1 MMRQSVTYI
10 FSFWFCLA
18 IGFQSIAQESIFTGL
33 KGDYKK
39 ADAYYQNH
47 EYHNAIVIYKQILE
61 KDPNN
66 TPLILDLANSYFFT
80 NNMENASRWY
90 REFDKR
96 NGQLTSAEELRFAS
110 SLHSSGNYQEAIVRL
125 QRYQERY
132 PADVEI
138 SKKIWQLQNVHFL
151 MEDSLSYHIERLP
164 INSSSDESGPLLY
177 GNSLV
182 FISNRDDV
190 SLIKRVDARNGS
202 QYYSWYASKIINQ
215 GSTADEELV
224 YGKSLPFAAQIKSKY
239 HKGSI
244 SFNDA
249 RDVMIYSKVIGNVVD
264 GEITSK
270 LFFAEKIDSKWS
282 ESISF
287 ALNNENYSIQ
297 YPFLTNNGKRIY
309 FSSNMPGGFG
319 GMDLYY
325 ADFIKDAWSKP
336 INLGKEIN
344 TSQNEGHPFVYGS
357 ILYFSSDGHPGLGG
371 LDLFH
376 VNLDQK
382 PLEVINAGYPVNTF
396 HDDFNLIL
404 DESGTAGYFCS
415 NREHAL
421 YGGDDIYSIQFKKL
435 TFPLRVSG
443 KISFKKID
451 LVDNGEALIKLS
463 NASIELIDKDS
474 EEIVYESKT
483 DISGNFE
490 IDIPYESKFLLKVKQ
505 PELGIAIVSMEI
517 PKNHR
522 DYLNHDIVIVQD
534 LFNITPK

>member
-18 IGFQSIAQESIFTGL
+18 IGFQSIAQESIFTGF

-47 EYHNAIVIYKQILE
+47 KYRNAIVIYEQILE

-66 TPLILDLANSYFFT
+66 TPLILNLANSYFFT
-80 NNMENASRWY
+80 NNMKNASRWY

-96 NGQLTSAEELRFAS
+96 NGQLTSAEELRFSS
-110 SLHSSGNYQEAIVRL
+110 SLHASGNYQEAIVRL

-132 PADVEI
+132 PEDVEI
-138 SKKIWQLQNVHFL
+138 SKKIWQLQNIHFL

-164 INSSSDESGPLLY
+164 INSSSDESGPVLY
-177 GNSLV
+177 GNSLI

-224 YGKSLPFAAQIKSKY
+224 YGKSLPFAAEIKSKY

-297 YPFLTNNGKRIY
+297 YPFLTNNGKKIY

>member
-18 IGFQSIAQESIFTGL
+18 IGFQSIAQESIFTGF

-47 EYHNAIVIYKQILE
+47 KYRNAIVIYEQILE

-66 TPLILDLANSYFFT
+66 TPLILNLANSYFFT
-80 NNMENASRWY
+80 NNMKNASRWY

-164 INSSSDESGPLLY
+164 INSSSDESGPVLY
-177 GNSLV
+177 GNSLI

-224 YGKSLPFAAQIKSKY
+224 YGKSLPFAAEIKSKY

-297 YPFLTNNGKRIY
+297 YPFLTNNGKKIY

>member
-1 MMRQSVTYI
+1 
-10 FSFWFCLA
+10 
-18 IGFQSIAQESIFTGL
+18 
-33 KGDYKK
+33 
-39 ADAYYQNH
+39 
-47 EYHNAIVIYKQILE
+47 
-61 KDPNN
+61 
-66 TPLILDLANSYFFT
+66 
-80 NNMENASRWY
+80 
-90 REFDKR
+90 
-96 NGQLTSAEELRFAS
+96 
-110 SLHSSGNYQEAIVRL
+110 
-125 QRYQERY
+125 
-132 PADVEI
+132 
-138 SKKIWQLQNVHFL
+138 
-151 MEDSLSYHIERLP
+151 
-164 INSSSDESGPLLY
+164 
-177 GNSLV
+177 
-182 FISNRDDV
+182 
-190 SLIKRVDARNGS
+190 
-202 QYYSWYASKIINQ
+202 
-215 GSTADEELV
+215 
-224 YGKSLPFAAQIKSKY
+224 
-239 HKGSI
+239 
-244 SFNDA
+244 
-249 RDVMIYSKVIGNVVD
+249 MIYSKVIGNVVD

-297 YPFLTNNGKRIY
+297 YPFLTNNGKKIY

>member
-18 IGFQSIAQESIFTGL
+18 IGFQSIAQESIFTGF

-47 EYHNAIVIYKQILE
+47 KYRNAIVIYEQILE

-66 TPLILDLANSYFFT
+66 TPLILNLANSYFFT
-80 NNMENASRWY
+80 NNMKNASRWY

-96 NGQLTSAEELRFAS
+96 NGQLTSAEELRFSS
-110 SLHSSGNYQEAIVRL
+110 SLHASGNYQEAIVRL

-132 PADVEI
+132 PEDVEI
-138 SKKIWQLQNVHFL
+138 SKKIWQLQNIHFL

-164 INSSSDESGPLLY
+164 INSSSDESGPVLY
-177 GNSLV
+177 GNSLI

-224 YGKSLPFAAQIKSKY
+224 YGKSLPFAAEIKSKY